1 MLFHDT
7 DTISSK
13 SKPSPNPKINLI
25 QKVMTTLHDCSII
38 R

>member
-1 MLFHDT
+1 MHHPMLFHDN

-13 SKPSPNPKINLI
+13 FKPSPNPKINLI
-25 QKVMTTLHDCSII
+25 QK

>member
-1 MLFHDT
+1 MHHPMLFHDT

-25 QKVMTTLHDCSII
+25 QK